1 MMMHE
6 LLTKIDRFRTE
17 TGMSRSRFGR
27 KFMRDPGFIQRLEAG
42 GQCYPST
49 AQSLVEK
56 MDAAQ
61 KPARL
66 LTTGGES

>member
-1 MMMHE
+1 
-6 LLTKIDRFRTE
+6 
-17 TGMSRSRFGR
+17 
-27 KFMRDPGFIQRLEAG
+27 MRDPGFIQRLEAG

-56 MDAAQ
+56 MEAAQ